1 MKIKSTTELDG
12 DSSNPEAVEL
22 QLRKITANLEQ
33 LQLNSAQQERLI
45 SLTFLDI
52 LKELS
57 LSKKGVGSRE

>member
-1 MKIKSTTELDG
+1 MKINSTTELDG

-52 LKELS
+52 IRELS
-57 LSKKGVGSRE
+57 SSRNEGGSRE

>member
-1 MKIKSTTELDG
+1 MQTNSKTQLNIDST
-12 DSSNPEAVEL
+12 NPEAVEM
-22 QLRKITANLEQ
+22 QLRKITKNLEQ

-57 LSKKGVGSRE
+57 IKQK

>member
-1 MKIKSTTELDG
+1 MKTNSKVEPQI
-12 DSSNPEAVEL
+12 DSRNPELVEL
-22 QLRKITANLEQ
+22 QLRKITKNLEQ

-57 LSKKGVGSRE
+57 ISQK

>member
-1 MKIKSTTELDG
+1 MKTNSKVEPQI
-12 DSSNPEAVEL
+12 DSRNPELVEL
-22 QLRKITANLEQ
+22 QLRKITKNLEQ